1 MPQPTPAGNSA
12 MASGP
17 RQGMVSHPLCQ
28 LLAGLIAGAAAWAFI
43 TSASFPRVDP
53 AGIAP
58 PVVGQP
64 QDDGGAGAGGPP
76 NRDDASARGSALP
89 PEDVANSESAAA
101 AVGEDS
107 STGSSPASD
116 GEVTTDSIGSDEVI
130 GADGCQP
137 PEDETS
143 SPASEAAPET
153 DVEQPTV
160 TELAGDDPSVDSGE
174 QSTPQ
179 AATEPA
185 ADDPQLIESGEAM
198 MREAMSNM
206 GGGGMMGPPP
216 PLTPEQLEARRIA
229 SIKNAGI
236 KIGFFGALLCGLFG
250 LVEGISRRSLI
261 APLAGLLVGLFLGA
275 AGGGLAGLSGMSL
288 YHVKFDDLA
297 PEYLDRHPKIDELR
311 PILEGMVTYAT
322 MWGIVGV
329 AAGLSMSL
337 LSRRP
342 KTMLRSVTGAV
353 IGGVLGGV
361 LYATLEA
368 WAFPLATEGL
378 VVPRGT
384 QNGLLWA
391 LLPAGL
397 IGLLGS
403 WQGRVQPKAKGEGKR
418 GKAVRPAAAH

>member
-1 MPQPTPAGNSA
+1 
-12 MASGP
+12 
-17 RQGMVSHPLCQ
+17 MVSHPFWQ
-28 LLAGLIAGAAAWAFI
+28 LLAGLIAGAVAWAII
-43 TSASFPRVDP
+43 TSESFPRVPSTLDR
-53 AGIAP
+53 
-58 PVVGQP
+58 P
-64 QDDGGAGAGGPP
+64 QQTGRAEENGGGGEPRDGGRASNSPTTESPGDAASILPVTGAV
-76 NRDDASARGSALP
+76 DATLP
-89 PEDVANSESAAA
+89 TVSLTLPTAVA
-101 AVGEDS
+101 AVIA
-107 STGSSPASD
+107 STSG
-116 GEVTTDSIGSDEVI
+116 DESTE
-130 GADGCQP
+130 ANGCQP
-137 PEDETS
+137 PPDESSNPVPESSTETVS
-143 SPASEAAPET
+143 EPSPVPTPEESVTDSASEPSSTAASIDANTVDDSPAIDDNP
-153 DVEQPTV
+153 PT
-160 TELAGDDPSVDSGE
+160 TEL
-174 QSTPQ
+174 
-179 AATEPA
+179 PA
-185 ADDPQLIESGEAM
+185 AMMQQALSG
-198 MREAMSNM
+198 
-206 GGGGMMGPPP
+206 GTGMVNLA
-216 PLTPEQLEARRIA
+216 PLSPEELEALRVESLKKA
-229 SIKNAGI
+229 SLS
-236 KIGFFGALLCGLFG
+236 IGFFGALLCGLFG

-403 WQGRVQPKAKGEGKR
+403 WQGRVQPKAKGEGNR